1 MEGQPLNC
9 PLCCNAT
16 FSSKQSLVEHLSN
29 SLSIISCPLCNHKSP
44 SLPHLIDHLSQESCQ
59 SDSNVLN
66 NINVQSIIFEHS
78 TEDNIE
84 NSTDIGNSD
93 IKVYENEIST
103 NSDHQLDANEAN
115 KMYVEL
121 FTKQM
126 KPCLETRELK
136 LIKENGENRYM
147 IVTQDD
153 ADLSAG
159 NTIVTKNTDGTIS
172 LTTVKD
178 MEMETDAMM
187 ATDTMPDETQEEIYS
202 CNTCKVSFTSVI
214 EHIQNYHN
222 DQEVVVE
229 SEYLQEPIDQT
240 ENHTESTPL
249 DYEPMDGED
258 PLVTP
263 DKQTPRRVITDTG
276 DIVEEPMLFKTDAQ
290 IVTDT
295 LDLGA
300 DHETIKAEQTEQV
313 GVLTKRYIQ
322 VNTMS
327 GGVIKDI
334 GQVNENEDDK
344 DSTIIEH
351 KDIVVTRRYIP
362 VDKGALKDP
371 IQTDAKDKIGQFH
384 KVVVKEVPTDCGFA
398 LKTYQ
403 CLACDISVTNLD
415 EFKIHPC
422 KILKYPCPYCPV
434 AYENYKSLCAHM
446 KAHKAKTEQH
456 ALPVSYE
463 CGICNTVFLT
473 NKSLKLHK
481 RMHDPIKSRAIEP
494 PVENTDG
501 TKVSKAT
508 YRCTICNKMIPCD
521 YKAIHQNSHKTSEKM
536 NCGICNKKF
545 TSLEYLEMHTSVHN
559 VDKTPIN
566 NQDQNLPYNCL
577 YCNRRFARPHEK
589 VKHER
594 IHTGEKPHS
603 CEICGKSFRVSY
615 CLTLHMRTH
624 TGARPYACPHCGKR
638 FKAHSV
644 YNHHLLTHSE
654 VRAYKC
660 PFCPKAFKTSVQLAG
675 HKNSHTKPFQCQHC
689 NRPFASLYAVRV
701 HTETHSRQNNLK
713 FVCDMCGASYARAFA
728 LKDHIKQAHSQDQ
741 ESEASPSPSRSIPAD
756 EDWMIKHNPDSLNKD
771 LTHEID
777 LGMSGMSS
785 NELIVP

>member
-9 PLCCNAT
+9 PLCCNTT
-16 FSSKQSLVEHLSN
+16 FSSKQSLVDHLSN
-29 SLSIISCPLCNHKSP
+29 TLENIHCPLCNNKCS
-44 SLPHLIDHLSQESCQ
+44 SLPHLIAHLSQESCQ
-59 SDSNVLN
+59 SENNLLN
-66 NINVQSIIFEHS
+66 NVNVQSIIFEHK
-78 TEDNIE
+78 TEGNSE
-84 NSTDIGNSD
+84 NSTDIENAD
-93 IKVYENEIST
+93 IKVFQNEINT
-103 NSDHQLDANEAN
+103 NSEHQLDANEAN

-121 FTKQM
+121 FTKQL
-126 KPCLETRELK
+126 KPCLQTRELK
-136 LIKENGENRYM
+136 LIKENGESRYM
-147 IVTQDD
+147 IVTQEDT
-153 ADLSAG
+153 DLSAG

-178 MEMETDAMM
+178 MEMPTETMI
-187 ATDTMPDETQEEIYS
+187 ATDSIPDDTQEEIYS
-202 CNTCKVSFTSVI
+202 CNTCKVSFTSVL

-229 SEYLQEPIDQT
+229 SEYLQEPIDDRQNDSNQL
-240 ENHTESTPL
+240 E
-249 DYEPMDGED
+249 YEPMDSED
-258 PLVTP
+258 ALVTS

-276 DIVEEPMLFKTDAQ
+276 DIVEEPILFKTDAH
-290 IVTDT
+290 IVSDS
-295 LDLGA
+295 LDLGT
-300 DHETIKAEQTEQV
+300 DEKIKIEQTEPV

-322 VNTMS
+322 VKTMS

-334 GQVNENEDDK
+334 GQANENEDVK
-344 DSTIIEH
+344 DSTITEH

-371 IQTDAKDKIGQFH
+371 IQNDE
-384 KVVVKEVPTDCGFA
+384 KEP
-398 LKTYQ
+398 
-403 CLACDISVTNLD
+403 
-415 EFKIHPC
+415 
-422 KILKYPCPYCPV
+422 
-434 AYENYKSLCAHM
+434 
-446 KAHKAKTEQH
+446 H
-456 ALPVSYE
+456 ALPISYE
-463 CGICNTVFLT
+463 CGICNTVFPT

-481 RMHDPIKSRAIEP
+481 RMHDPIKTRAIEP

-501 TKVSKAT
+501 TEVSKAT
-508 YRCTICNKMIPCD
+508 YRCTICDKMIPCD
-521 YKAIHQNSHKTSEKM
+521 YKTIHQNSHKSSEKM

-559 VDKTPIN
+559 VDKTPVN

-713 FVCDMCGASYARAFA
+713 FVCDICGASYARAFA
-728 LKDHIKQAHSQDQ
+728 LKDHVQQAHNQDQ
-741 ESEASPSPSRSIPAD
+741 ESEASPSRSIPAE
-756 EDWMIKHNPDSLNKD
+756 EDWMIKHNQDSLNKD

>member
-1 MEGQPLNC
+1 MEGQPLKC
-9 PLCCNAT
+9 PLCCNTT
-16 FSSKQSLVEHLSN
+16 FNSKQSLVEHLSN
-29 SLSIISCPLCNHKSP
+29 SLKIISCPLCDYKSP
-44 SLPHLIDHLSQESCQ
+44 SLPHLIEHLSQESCQ
-59 SDSNVLN
+59 SESNILN
-66 NINVQSIIFEHS
+66 KINVQSIIFEHR
-78 TEDNIE
+78 TEGNIE
-84 NSTDIGNSD
+84 NSADIESSD
-93 IKVYENEIST
+93 IKVYQNEIST
-103 NSDHQLDANEAN
+103 NSEHQLDANEDK
-115 KMYVEL
+115 KMYMEL
-121 FTKQM
+121 FTKQL
-126 KPCLETRELK
+126 KPCLQTRELK

-147 IVTQDD
+147 IITQDD

-178 MEMETDAMM
+178 MEMETEAMM
-187 ATDTMPDETQEEIYS
+187 ATDPIPDETQEEIYS

-229 SEYLQEPIDQT
+229 EPIEQIENQT
-240 ENHTESTPL
+240 EGTPL
-249 DYEPMDGED
+249 DYEPMDSED

-290 IVTDT
+290 IVTEVD
-295 LDLGA
+295 D
-300 DHETIKAEQTEQV
+300 ETIKPEHTEQV
-313 GVLTKRYIQ
+313 SVLTKRYIQ

-344 DSTIIEH
+344 DSTITEH

-362 VDKGALKDP
+362 VDKGALKDT
-371 IQTDAKDKIGQFH
+371 IQTDAK
-384 KVVVKEVPTDCGFA
+384 
-398 LKTYQ
+398 
-403 CLACDISVTNLD
+403 
-415 EFKIHPC
+415 
-422 KILKYPCPYCPV
+422 
-434 AYENYKSLCAHM
+434 
-446 KAHKAKTEQH
+446 EQH

-463 CGICNTVFLT
+463 CGICSTVFPS

-481 RMHDPIKSRAIEP
+481 RMHDPIKTRAIEP

-521 YKAIHQNSHKTSEKM
+521 YKAIHQNSHNTLEKM

-566 NQDQNLPYNCL
+566 NPDLNLPYNCL
-577 YCNRRFARPHEK
+577 YCSRRFARPHEK

-728 LKDHIKQAHSQDQ
+728 LKDHIKQAHNQDQ
-741 ESEASPSPSRSIPAD
+741 ESEASPSRSIPAD
-756 EDWMIKHNPDSLNKD
+756 EDWMIKPNPDSLNKD

-777 LGMSGMSS
+777 LGISGMSS

>member
-1 MEGQPLNC
+1 MEGQPLKC
-9 PLCCNAT
+9 PLCCNTT
-16 FSSKQSLVEHLSN
+16 FNSKQSLVEHLSN
-29 SLSIISCPLCNHKSP
+29 SLKIISCPLCDYKSP
-44 SLPHLIDHLSQESCQ
+44 SLPHLIEHLSQESCQ
-59 SDSNVLN
+59 SESNILN
-66 NINVQSIIFEHS
+66 KINVQSIIFEHR
-78 TEDNIE
+78 TEGNIE
-84 NSTDIGNSD
+84 NSADIESSD
-93 IKVYENEIST
+93 IKVYQNEIST
-103 NSDHQLDANEAN
+103 NSEHQLDANEDK
-115 KMYVEL
+115 KMYMEL
-121 FTKQM
+121 FTKQL
-126 KPCLETRELK
+126 KPCLQTRELK

-147 IVTQDD
+147 IITQDD

-178 MEMETDAMM
+178 MEMETEAMM
-187 ATDTMPDETQEEIYS
+187 ATDPIPDETQEEIYS

-229 SEYLQEPIDQT
+229 SEYLQEPIEQIENQT
-240 ENHTESTPL
+240 EGTPL
-249 DYEPMDGED
+249 DYEPMDSED

-290 IVTDT
+290 IVTGT
-295 LDLGA
+295 LDLEV
-300 DHETIKAEQTEQV
+300 DDETIKPEHTEQV
-313 GVLTKRYIQ
+313 SVLTKRYIQ

-334 GQVNENEDDK
+334 GQVNEN
-344 DSTIIEH
+344 
-351 KDIVVTRRYIP
+351 
-362 VDKGALKDP
+362 
-371 IQTDAKDKIGQFH
+371 DKIGQFH

-398 LKTYQ
+398 VKTYQ

-415 EFKIHPC
+415 EFKVHPC

-446 KAHKAKTEQH
+446 KAHKVKKEQH

-463 CGICNTVFLT
+463 CGICSTVFPS

-481 RMHDPIKSRAIEP
+481 RMHDPIKTRAIEP

-521 YKAIHQNSHKTSEKM
+521 YKAIHQNSHNTLEKM

-566 NQDQNLPYNCL
+566 NPDLNLPYNCL
-577 YCNRRFARPHEK
+577 YCSRRFARPHEK

-728 LKDHIKQAHSQDQ
+728 LKDHIKQAHNQDQ
-741 ESEASPSPSRSIPAD
+741 ESEASPSRSIPAD
-756 EDWMIKHNPDSLNKD
+756 EDWMIKPNPDSLNKD

-777 LGMSGMSS
+777 LGISGMSS

>member
-9 PLCCNAT
+9 PLCCNTT
-16 FSSKQSLVEHLSN
+16 FSSKQSLVDHLSN
-29 SLSIISCPLCNHKSP
+29 TLENILCPLCNNKCS
-44 SLPHLIDHLSQESCQ
+44 SLPHLIAHLSQESCQ
-59 SDSNVLN
+59 SESNLLN
-66 NINVQSIIFEHS
+66 NVNVQSIIFEHK
-78 TEDNIE
+78 TEGNSE
-84 NSTDIGNSD
+84 NSTDIENAD
-93 IKVYENEIST
+93 IKVFQNEINT
-103 NSDHQLDANEAN
+103 NSEHQLDANEAN

-121 FTKQM
+121 FTKQL
-126 KPCLETRELK
+126 KPCLQTRELK
-136 LIKENGENRYM
+136 LIKENGESRYM
-147 IVTQDD
+147 IVTQEDT
-153 ADLSAG
+153 DLSAG

-178 MEMETDAMM
+178 MEMPTETMI
-187 ATDTMPDETQEEIYS
+187 ATDSIPDDTQEEIYS
-202 CNTCKVSFTSVI
+202 CNTCK
-214 EHIQNYHN
+214 
-222 DQEVVVE
+222 
-229 SEYLQEPIDQT
+229 SEYLQEPIDDRQNDSNQL
-240 ENHTESTPL
+240 E
-249 DYEPMDGED
+249 YEPMDSED
-258 PLVTP
+258 ALVTS

-276 DIVEEPMLFKTDAQ
+276 DIVEEPILFKTDAH
-290 IVTDT
+290 IVSDS
-295 LDLGA
+295 LDLGT
-300 DHETIKAEQTEQV
+300 DEKIKIEQTEPF

-322 VNTMS
+322 VKTMS

-334 GQVNENEDDK
+334 GQANENEDVK
-344 DSTIIEH
+344 DSTITEH

-371 IQTDAKDKIGQFH
+371 IQNDEKDKIGQFH

-403 CLACDISVTNLD
+403 CLACNISVTNLD

-422 KILKYPCPYCPV
+422 NILKYPCPYCPV

-446 KAHKAKTEQH
+446 KAHKAKTEPH
-456 ALPVSYE
+456 ALPISYE
-463 CGICNTVFLT
+463 CGICNTVFPT

-481 RMHDPIKSRAIEP
+481 RMHDPIK
-494 PVENTDG
+494 
-501 TKVSKAT
+501 
-508 YRCTICNKMIPCD
+508 
-521 YKAIHQNSHKTSEKM
+521 
-536 NCGICNKKF
+536 
-545 TSLEYLEMHTSVHN
+545 
-559 VDKTPIN
+559 
-566 NQDQNLPYNCL
+566 
-577 YCNRRFARPHEK
+577 
-589 VKHER
+589 
-594 IHTGEKPHS
+594 
-603 CEICGKSFRVSY
+603 
-615 CLTLHMRTH
+615 
-624 TGARPYACPHCGKR
+624 

-713 FVCDMCGASYARAFA
+713 FVCDICGASYARAFA
-728 LKDHIKQAHSQDQ
+728 LKDHVQQAHNQDQ
-741 ESEASPSPSRSIPAD
+741 ESEASPSRSIPAE
-756 EDWMIKHNPDSLNKD
+756 EDWMIKPNQDSLNKD